1 MTFTAEELDLIFIA
15 LSYTTEHGY
24 TFRDDPEIEDEYQRM
39 INLMH
44 LMMTWN
50 AKSAWLNVVDKV

>member
-44 LMMTWN
+44 FMMT
-50 AKSAWLNVVDKV
+50 